1 MRTNRSLLTGLI
13 IMTAAT
19 YTQAEQECPLSFG
32 ETYTDTFIKE
42 CSPPLVF
49 GQTYVSAGANATFG
63 GNIVAT
69 TYFVGGAETKVD
81 GSIQSGT
88 AITLGAGSQVLNYN
102 HTESGTATTLGASV
116 EFLGTAYHGTVFTL
130 GAGNSVVSQPRTQE
144 TLHYNGGLVEKKQ
157 EFYKV
162 LTPALNDQ
170 NVLASTMTSDITLD
184 PDNNYATIQ
193 YIDDVGYVV
202 VYNLDS
208 LTTSAGIK
216 LTLTAGFHYVF
227 NIADMLSLGA
237 GTTIEMSENECYEE
251 GTCSVTWNLGGYA
264 SVGAEANM
272 IGTVFAY
279 GYISTGVDSVV
290 TGGLYSATSYV
301 TIGASGTVN
310 GVTVATDQGY

>member
-1 MRTNRSLLTGLI
+1 
-13 IMTAAT
+13 MTAASI
-19 YTQAEQECPLSFG
+19 TQADQDCYLYFG
-32 ETYTDTFIKE
+32 EIYTDNAIKE

-49 GQTYVSAGANATFG
+49 GQTYVSAGANATLG

-88 AITLGAGSQVLNYN
+88 AITLGAESQVLNDN

-116 EFLGTAYHGTVFTL
+116 EFSGTAYYGTAFTL
-130 GAGNSVVSQPRTQE
+130 GAGNSVASQPRTQE
-144 TLHYNGGLVEKKQ
+144 TLHYNAGLVEKKQ
-157 EFYKV
+157 DYYNG

-170 NVLASTMTSDITLD
+170 NVLASTMTGDLTLN
-184 PDNNYATIQ
+184 PLSSPASSVT
-193 YIDDVGYVV
+193 DDDGTEYV

-208 LTTSAGIK
+208 LTTAAGMK

-227 NIADMLSLGA
+227 NITDMLSLGA
-237 GTTIEMSENECYEE
+237 GTTIEMSDEECYEE
-251 GTCSVTWNLGGYA
+251 ESCSVTWNLGGYA
-264 SVGAEANM
+264 SVGAEANI

-290 TGGLYSATSYV
+290 TGGLYSQTSYV
-301 TIGASGTVN
+301 TIGAEAEVN
-310 GVTVATDQGY
+310 SVTGATEGQG